1 MNNYYYI
8 IAGLPELSKDAAVSG
23 EKNADDL
30 IDEIKGQCSV
40 ADLSVISFLEKG
52 YVAENLNADF
62 YREALYG
69 KNGFLRNWFAF
80 DLNVRNAKVRYL
92 NSALGREAGRD
103 EISLSDSTSES
114 REPFCKAAE
123 LDAILHGKDIL
134 ARERNID
141 NLYWNMLDELTVQHY
156 FDMDV
161 ILAFILKLHIIDR
174 WHLLDEQTG
183 REMFRKLVDE
193 VRGTFKG
200 VDYNPGNAGTPEG
213 SPARTDNNG

>member
-40 ADLSVISFLEKG
+40 TDLSVISFLEKG

-92 NSALGREAGRD
+92 NNALGREKSQD
-103 EISLSDSTSES
+103 TISLSDEEDSE
-114 REPFCKAAE
+114 EFEEAAK
-123 LDAILHGKDIL
+123 LASILSGDDII
-134 ARERNID
+134 ARERGID
-141 NLYWNMLDELTVQHY
+141 DLYWEKADELTLFHY
-156 FDMDV
+156 FDLTA
-161 ILAFILKLHIIDR
+161 ILGFIVKLKIIDR
-174 WHLLDEQTG
+174 WMKLDESTG
-183 REMFRKLVDE
+183 REMFRRLVDD

-200 VDYNPGNAGTPEG
+200 VEF
-213 SPARTDNNG
+213 NG